1 MVNDMYQFQDSLVY
15 SRASWVTESIIA
27 WNVDVENGCC
37 YLFAS
42 KGATLSFTDDGIQ
55 GLDSAES
62 CVPIM
67 VVEFIIL
74 MWQKGFCANRRGCE
88 N

>member
-1 MVNDMYQFQDSLVY
+1 MYQFQDSLVY
-15 SRASWVTESIIA
+15 SRAYWVTESIIA

-42 KGATLSFTDDGIQ
+42 KGATLSFSDDGVQ

-62 CVPIM
+62 CVPIT

-74 MWQKGFCANRRGCE
+74 MWHECFCANRPGCE